1 MCKRCLLGR
10 TCPLLARKQ
19 KSLARE
25 QSDVARKEKSLAR
38 NEPALARKQDSR
50 VRKSPA
56 PVRKPLPLAA
66 TARPRLNSRK
76 LPSMLAPCPVS
87 AHPPAVPAGSTSTWH
102 ARLELGFAADGA
114 RTALVH
120 RLHQGPLRVQKALYP
135 EGPEVCHALVLHPPA
150 GIAGRRACGS

>member
-1 MCKRCLLGR
+1 LLVIE
-10 TCPLLARKQ
+10 Q
-19 KSLARE
+19 KSLVIDAPAFVGQADAWPAAAR
-25 QSDVARKEKSLAR
+25 QS
-38 NEPALARKQDSR
+38 
-50 VRKSPA
+50 
-56 PVRKPLPLAA
+56 
-66 TARPRLNSRK
+66 LNSRK

-150 GIAGRRACGS
+150 GIAGGDELTIQVKVAAGARGAWCARLASLARSAGAVRLLWLAGQ